1 MDKRVEFAKA
11 VTISNKNHH
20 EKSMDTAA
28 IQETNRQIEHIMQ
41 KRSYARRYRKARNQE
56 SQKSCLKG
64 GDSCEEN
71 LEMPAHGSGCCHRLS
86 FASAAQQTSENG
98 QNRSDYLEVVLNG

>member
-11 VTISNKNHH
+11 VTISNKSHH

-41 KRSYARRYRKARNQE
+41 KRSYARRTRQTTMQQALSEEHDALMRAALRNATHAT
-56 SQKSCLKG
+56 
-64 GDSCEEN
+64 
-71 LEMPAHGSGCCHRLS
+71 PA
-86 FASAAQQTSENG
+86 Q
-98 QNRSDYLEVVLNG
+98 

>member
-11 VTISNKNHH
+11 VTISNKSHH

-41 KRSYARRYRKARNQE
+41 KRSYARRTRQTT
-56 SQKSCLKG
+56 
-64 GDSCEEN
+64 
-71 LEMPAHGSGCCHRLS
+71 M
-86 FASAAQQTSENG
+86 QQTLSEEH
-98 QNRSDYLEVVLNG
+98 DVLMRAALRNAKQYADAEAATKDFALG

>member
-11 VTISNKNHH
+11 VTISNKSHH

-41 KRSYARRYRKARNQE
+41 KRSYARRTRQTTMQQALSEEHDALMRAALRNAKQYAE
-56 SQKSCLKG
+56 AEAATK
-64 GDSCEEN
+64 D
-71 LEMPAHGSGCCHRLS
+71 
-86 FASAAQQTSENG
+86 FALG
-98 QNRSDYLEVVLNG
+98 

>member
-20 EKSMDTAA
+20 GKSMDTAA

-41 KRSYARRYRKARNQE
+41 KRSYARRTRQTTMQQALSEEHDILMRAALRNARQYADAE
-56 SQKSCLKG
+56 
-64 GDSCEEN
+64 
-71 LEMPAHGSGCCHRLS
+71 
-86 FASAAQQTSENG
+86 AATK
-98 QNRSDYLEVVLNG
+98 DFVLG

>member
-11 VTISNKNHH
+11 VTISNKSHH

-41 KRSYARRYRKARNQE
+41 KRSYARRTRQTTMQQALSEEHDVLMRAALRNAKQYAE
-56 SQKSCLKG
+56 AEAATK
-64 GDSCEEN
+64 D
-71 LEMPAHGSGCCHRLS
+71 
-86 FASAAQQTSENG
+86 FALG
-98 QNRSDYLEVVLNG
+98 

>member
-20 EKSMDTAA
+20 GKSMDTAA

-41 KRSYARRYRKARNQE
+41 KRSYARRTRQTTMQQALSEEHDALMRAALRNAKQYAE
-56 SQKSCLKG
+56 AEAATK
-64 GDSCEEN
+64 D
-71 LEMPAHGSGCCHRLS
+71 
-86 FASAAQQTSENG
+86 FALG
-98 QNRSDYLEVVLNG
+98 

>member
-11 VTISNKNHH
+11 VTISNKSHH

-41 KRSYARRYRKARNQE
+41 KRSYARRTRQTTMQQALSEEHDVLMQAALRNAKQYDDAE
-56 SQKSCLKG
+56 
-64 GDSCEEN
+64 
-71 LEMPAHGSGCCHRLS
+71 
-86 FASAAQQTSENG
+86 AATK
-98 QNRSDYLEVVLNG
+98 DFVLG

>member
-41 KRSYARRYRKARNQE
+41 KRSYARRTRQTTMQQALSEEHDVLMRAALRNAKQYADAE
-56 SQKSCLKG
+56 AATK
-64 GDSCEEN
+64 D
-71 LEMPAHGSGCCHRLS
+71 
-86 FASAAQQTSENG
+86 FALG
-98 QNRSDYLEVVLNG
+98 

>member
-11 VTISNKNHH
+11 VTISNKSHH

-41 KRSYARRYRKARNQE
+41 KRSYARQTTMQQALSEEHDVLMQAALRNAKQYADAE
-56 SQKSCLKG
+56 
-64 GDSCEEN
+64 
-71 LEMPAHGSGCCHRLS
+71 
-86 FASAAQQTSENG
+86 AATK
-98 QNRSDYLEVVLNG
+98 DFVLG

>member
-11 VTISNKNHH
+11 VTISNKSHH

-41 KRSYARRYRKARNQE
+41 KRSYARRTRQTTMQQALSEEHDVLMRAALRNAKQYAE
-56 SQKSCLKG
+56 T
-64 GDSCEEN
+64 E
-71 LEMPAHGSGCCHRLS
+71 
-86 FASAAQQTSENG
+86 AATK
-98 QNRSDYLEVVLNG
+98 DFVLG

>member
-11 VTISNKNHH
+11 VTISNKSHH

-41 KRSYARRYRKARNQE
+41 KRSYARRTRQTTMQQALSEEHDVLMWAALRNAKQYSDAE
-56 SQKSCLKG
+56 
-64 GDSCEEN
+64 
-71 LEMPAHGSGCCHRLS
+71 
-86 FASAAQQTSENG
+86 AATK
-98 QNRSDYLEVVLNG
+98 DFVLG

>member
-11 VTISNKNHH
+11 VTISNKSYH

-41 KRSYARRYRKARNQE
+41 KRSNARRTRQTTMQQALSEEHDVLMRAALRNAKQYAE
-56 SQKSCLKG
+56 A
-64 GDSCEEN
+64 E
-71 LEMPAHGSGCCHRLS
+71 
-86 FASAAQQTSENG
+86 AATKDFVFG
-98 QNRSDYLEVVLNG
+98 

>member
-11 VTISNKNHH
+11 VTISNKSHH

-41 KRSYARRYRKARNQE
+41 KRSYARRTRQTTMQQALSEKHDVLMQAALRNAKQYAE
-56 SQKSCLKG
+56 A
-64 GDSCEEN
+64 E
-71 LEMPAHGSGCCHRLS
+71 
-86 FASAAQQTSENG
+86 AATK
-98 QNRSDYLEVVLNG
+98 DFVLG

>member
-1 MDKRVEFAKA
+1 
-11 VTISNKNHH
+11 
-20 EKSMDTAA
+20 
-28 IQETNRQIEHIMQ
+28 
-41 KRSYARRYRKARNQE
+41 
-56 SQKSCLKG
+56 LKG

>member
-11 VTISNKNHH
+11 VTISNKSHH

-41 KRSYARRYRKARNQE
+41 KRSYARRTRQTTMQQALSEEHDILMRAALRNAKQYAE
-56 SQKSCLKG
+56 AEAATK
-64 GDSCEEN
+64 D
-71 LEMPAHGSGCCHRLS
+71 
-86 FASAAQQTSENG
+86 FALG
-98 QNRSDYLEVVLNG
+98 

>member
-11 VTISNKNHH
+11 VTISNKSHH

-41 KRSYARRYRKARNQE
+41 KRSYARRTRQTTMQQALSEEHDVLMQAALRNAKQYAGAE
-56 SQKSCLKG
+56 
-64 GDSCEEN
+64 
-71 LEMPAHGSGCCHRLS
+71 
-86 FASAAQQTSENG
+86 AATK
-98 QNRSDYLEVVLNG
+98 DFVLG

>member
-1 MDKRVEFAKA
+1 MGRYNFNQKTQDGYEISPEQAKKWLE
-11 VTISNKNHH
+11 KN
-20 EKSMDTAA
+20 D
-28 IQETNRQIEHIMQ
+28 N
-41 KRSYARRYRKARNQE
+41 
-56 SQKSCLKG
+56 
-64 GDSCEEN
+64 SCEEN

>member
-11 VTISNKNHH
+11 VTISNKSHH

-41 KRSYARRYRKARNQE
+41 KRSYARRTRQTTMQQALSEEHDVLMQAALRNAKQYADAE
-56 SQKSCLKG
+56 TATK
-64 GDSCEEN
+64 D
-71 LEMPAHGSGCCHRLS
+71 
-86 FASAAQQTSENG
+86 F
-98 QNRSDYLEVVLNG
+98 VLG